1 MLNKLKSELLG
12 KELYFRDLDTI
23 LVSNNFYSLLGDN
36 ITEDIKS
43 DLKAIYTN
51 RESNEAEIIINFE
64 IVYNNSS
71 DESEESFILKV
82 LSIDNIK

>member
-1 MLNKLKSELLG
+1 MLNNLKNELLG
-12 KELYFRDLDTI
+12 KELYFKDLDTI
-23 LVSNNFYSLLGDN
+23 LVSNNFYSLLDDN

>member
-1 MLNKLKSELLG
+1 MLNKLKNELLD
-12 KELYFRDLDTI
+12 KELYFRDLDNI
-23 LVSNNFYSLLGDN
+23 LLSNNFYSLLDDN
-36 ITEDIKS
+36 IIEDIKS

-51 RESNEAEIIINFE
+51 RESNESEIIINFE

-82 LSIDNIK
+82 LSIDNLK

>member
-12 KELYFRDLDTI
+12 KELYFRDLDNI
-23 LVSNNFYSLLGDN
+23 LLSNNFYSLLDDN
-36 ITEDIKS
+36 IIEDIKS

-51 RESNEAEIIINFE
+51 RESNESEIIINFE

-82 LSIDNIK
+82 LSIDNLK

>member
-23 LVSNNFYSLLGDN
+23 LVSNNFYSLLDDN
-36 ITEDIKS
+36 ITKDIKS

-51 RESNEAEIIINFE
+51 RETNESEIMIDFK